1 MATQTTDGIR
11 AGSTATGT
19 RRNRK
24 DGRRRIEP
32 LLFGAIGV
40 VAFLVIWQ
48 LVAAS
53 GVVAAILLP
62 APTEVAAALG
72 TMFTSPGIGAD
83 LQASGLEFIAGF
95 LLALAI
101 GLPLGM
107 LIGWYRRLAY
117 ALEPLIN
124 FFYSTPRIALMPI
137 LIIWFGIGLPSK
149 IAVVFLGAVFP
160 ILINAAAGVRNVD
173 KSLIQAAR
181 AFNASDRQMF
191 RTVNLPACVP
201 FILSGMRLAVGQGL
215 IGVFVGELLGAQHG
229 IGLLVANAGASF
241 QTPTVLAGVALIAAA
256 GVVLTNLL
264 GIAERRFSSWRAQ

>member
-1 MATQTTDGIR
+1 MLI
-11 AGSTATGT
+11 GT
-19 RRNRK
+19 
-24 DGRRRIEP
+24 
-32 LLFGAIGV
+32 IGV
-40 VAFLVIWQ
+40 VVFLLIWQ
-48 LVAAS
+48 LVSVS

-62 APTEVAAALG
+62 APTQVAAAFG

-95 LLALAI
+95 LLALVI
-101 GLPLGM
+101 GLPLGI

-117 ALEPLIN
+117 ALEPLIS
-124 FFYSTPRIALMPI
+124 FFYSTPRIALMPV

-160 ILINAAAGVRNVD
+160 ILINAAAGVRTVD
-173 KSLIQAAR
+173 RSLIQAAR
-181 AFNASDRQMF
+181 AFNATDRQLF
-191 RTVNLPACVP
+191 LTVNLPACVP
-201 FILSGMRLAVGQGL
+201 FVLSGMRLAVGQGL

-241 QTPTVLAGVALIAAA
+241 QTATVLAGVALIAAA